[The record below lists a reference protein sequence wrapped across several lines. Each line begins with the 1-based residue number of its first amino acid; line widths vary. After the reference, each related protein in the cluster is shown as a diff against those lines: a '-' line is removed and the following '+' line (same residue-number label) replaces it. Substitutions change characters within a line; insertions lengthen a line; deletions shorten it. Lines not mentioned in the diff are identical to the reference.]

1 MKPMISLF
9 SNTPK
14 FAKKLSPMESAL
26 RVPML
31 KIIRYENYVI
41 ANAADT
47 VNYKEYLSYQGK
59 RVVWD
64 QLGTVDARTIGFA
77 NDLALIVRSRAE
89 MRAGL

>member
-26 RVPML
+26 RVPIL

-47 VNYKEYLSYQGK
+47 VNYKEYLSY
-59 RVVWD
+59 
-64 QLGTVDARTIGFA
+64 
-77 NDLALIVRSRAE
+77 
-89 MRAGL
+89 